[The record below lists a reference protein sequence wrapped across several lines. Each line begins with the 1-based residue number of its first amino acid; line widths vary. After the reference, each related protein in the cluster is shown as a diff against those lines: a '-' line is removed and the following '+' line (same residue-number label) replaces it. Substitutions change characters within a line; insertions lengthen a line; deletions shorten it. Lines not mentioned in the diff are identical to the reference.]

1 MTMCIYNAKI
11 VENNGTKEIGFR
23 LKTVLY
29 YLILTK
35 FIPIIIM
42 ILGFAELDNSH

>member
-1 MTMCIYNAKI
+1 MTMCFYNAKNL
-11 VENNGTKEIGFR
+11 ENNGTKEIGFR

-29 YLILTK
+29 HLLLTK
-35 FIPIIIM
+35 FIPIIIV

>member
-1 MTMCIYNAKI
+1 MCFYNAKNL
-11 VENNGTKEIGFR
+11 ENSRTKEMGFR

-29 YLILTK
+29 YVLLTK
-35 FIPIIIM
+35 FIPITIV